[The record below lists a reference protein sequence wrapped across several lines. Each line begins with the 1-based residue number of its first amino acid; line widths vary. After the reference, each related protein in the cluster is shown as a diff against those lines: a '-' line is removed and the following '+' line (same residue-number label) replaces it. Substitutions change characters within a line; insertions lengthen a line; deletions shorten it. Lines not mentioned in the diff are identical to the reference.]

1 MLFGHF
7 LLSLSSKYHHNY
19 HWTVI
24 MIIGI
29 FSVIRAKRRFWRPK
43 KDVQVA
49 RKGGGG
55 KFGQC
60 PKENILFYRRC
71 SLMCKTFVVQLKPW
85 NMISLFLRIGYE
97 PSVLQSIRSVH
108 WNSSIYRIIFIRSLI
123 WSAVETFTTASQYHT
138 SICQLLLIT
147 LFAAVLPYLSTF
159 RRERALSE
167 RRGKPRMWL
176 DRWGL
181 TAVSCLLEPSVQ
193 KCRRRDLAQSH
204 RGLRVWPVEDT
215 LLTRARTYI
224 SQQPAVWSAL

>member
-1 MLFGHF
+1 MYKLPE
-7 LLSLSSKYHHNY
+7 
-19 HWTVI
+19 
-24 MIIGI
+24 
-29 FSVIRAKRRFWRPK
+29 R
-43 KDVQVA
+43 
-49 RKGGGG
+49 GGGERERE
-55 KFGQC
+55 FGQC

-97 PSVLQSIRSVH
+97 PSVFHSIRSVH
-108 WNSSIYRIIFIRSLI
+108 WNSSIYRIKLDMISCRNVYDSLPI
-123 WSAVETFTTASQYHT
+123 PHFNL
-138 SICQLLLIT
+138 SIACDKT
-147 LFAAVLPYLSTF
+147 LFAAGLPYLSTF

>member
-1 MLFGHF
+1 MILRCELF
-7 LLSLSSKYHHNY
+7 L
-19 HWTVI
+19 V
-24 MIIGI
+24 
-29 FSVIRAKRRFWRPK
+29 
-43 KDVQVA
+43 
-49 RKGGGG
+49 
-55 KFGQC
+55 
-60 PKENILFYRRC
+60 
-71 SLMCKTFVVQLKPW
+71 LMCETFVVQLKPW

-123 WSAVETFTTASQYHT
+123 WSAVETFTTIPHFN
-138 SICQLLLIT
+138 LLIASDKT
-147 LFAAVLPYLSTF
+147 LFAAGLPYLSTF

-167 RRGKPRMWL
+167 RRGKPLMWL